1 MKSSRHVTRIAC
13 TVAILPVLLQ
23 AVSMT
28 AQAAD
33 CSEPFTPIPA
43 IQGEGATAAIT
54 GTVTTQGVVVGD
66 FEGPGPNLRGYY
78 LQDPLGDGNPATSDG
93 IFVFNGNNNSVAL
106 GDLVRVTGTAGE
118 FQEQTQISASA
129 TVVCESG
136 RSVAATD
143 LLFPVASTAAL
154 EAHEGMLVRLPQ
166 TLYVTEHFQLGR
178 FGQVV
183 LSSGDRLSQPTEIA
197 LPGPAAKA
205 IADANALNRII
216 LDDAL
221 NNQNPD
227 PILFGGGGLPLSA
240 ANTLRGGDSVNGLT
254 GVLTFTWAGNAAS
267 GNAWRVRPVNALGGG
282 IPVFAAT
289 NPRPVAAPAP
299 AGTLRVASFNVL
311 NYFLTLN
318 SPTGALRCGPLGS
331 KQACRGANS
340 ATEFNRQRQKLLAA
354 LARLDA
360 DLVGLIELE
369 NSQDATGAVVEPL
382 ADIVAGLNATAGAGT
397 WAYVDTGIVGTDTI
411 RVGFI
416 YRPARLQ
423 PVGPHRVLDSSVD
436 PRFDDRRHRP
446 VVAQAFEQRSSGARF
461 TAAVTHF
468 KSKSGPVAG
477 DPAAVCLDTDPAN
490 DVPDCDQGDGQGYFN
505 FTRTQ
510 AALALK
516 DWLAGDPTGSGDP
529 DVLVLGDLNA
539 YAKEDPVRALV
550 AAGYSNLLPLFA
562 GANSYSYVFDGQWGS
577 LDHVLA
583 SPSLVLQV
591 VGAATDPIN
600 ADEPSV
606 LDYNL
611 EFKSAGQQASLFAPD
626 EFRTS
631 DHDPL
636 LVDLRQDERA
646 PVLTLSVTPA
656 LLWPANHKMVPVT
669 VTATAVDDT
678 DPTPA
683 ITLVGV
689 RSSEP
694 DDGKG
699 DGATVGD
706 IVRLS
711 DFQFLLRAE
720 RSGSGPGRFYT
731 ITYRA
736 SDSAGNSVERA
747 VTVTVPANRR

>member
-1 MKSSRHVTRIAC
+1 MPNPRHRTRTACVVATLPMLLLTVSSNARAD
-13 TVAILPVLLQ
+13 
-23 AVSMT
+23 
-28 AQAAD
+28 D
-33 CSEPFTPIPA
+33 CSAPFTPIPA

-66 FEGPGPNLRGYY
+66 FEGPSPTLRGYY

-118 FQEQTQISASA
+118 FQGQTQVNASA

-136 RSVAATD
+136 RSVPATD
-143 LLFPVASTAAL
+143 LRLPVASTAAF
-154 EAHEGMLVRLPQ
+154 EAFEGMLVRLPQ
-166 TLYVTEHFQLGR
+166 ALYVTEHFQLGR

-221 NNQNPD
+221 NSQNPD

-240 ANTLRGGDSVNGLT
+240 ANTLRGGDSVTGLT

-282 IPVFAAT
+282 VPVFAAT
-289 NPRPVAAPAP
+289 NPRPATAPAP
-299 AGTLRVASFNVL
+299 SGTLRVASFNVL

-318 SPTGALRCGPLGS
+318 APSGAPNCGPLGS

-340 ATEFNRQRQKLLAA
+340 AAELTRQRQKLLAA

-369 NSQDATGAVVEPL
+369 NSQTATGAVVQPL
-382 ADIVAGLNATAGAGT
+382 ADIVAGLNAAVGPGT
-397 WAYVDTGIVGTDTI
+397 WAHVDTGIVGTDTI

-446 VVAQAFEQRSSGARF
+446 VVAQTFEQVANGARF

-477 DPAAVCLDTDPAN
+477 DPATVCLDGDPGN
-490 DVPDCDQGDGQGYFN
+490 DVPDCDQSDGQGFFN

-539 YAKEDPVRALV
+539 YSKEDPVQALV
-550 AAGYSNLLPLFA
+550 AAGYSNLLPLFS
-562 GANSYSYVFDGQWGS
+562 GAASYSYVFDGQWGS
-577 LDHVLA
+577 LDHALA

-591 VGAATDPIN
+591 VGAAADPIN

-636 LVDLRQDERA
+636 LVDLRQDERV
-646 PVLTLSVTPA
+646 PVLTLSVTPS
-656 LLWPANHKMVPVT
+656 LLWPPNHKMVPVT
-669 VTATAVDDT
+669 VTASAVDDT
-678 DPTPA
+678 DPAPA

-706 IVRLS
+706 IVRVS
-711 DFQFLLRAE
+711 DFEFLLRAE
-720 RSGSGPGRFYT
+720 RSGSGPGRIYT

-736 SDSAGNSVERA
+736 SDSAGNAVEQA